1 MDREII
7 NILLRIREA
16 QGVEVFSDLKKCRSF
31 LADYTAGTY
40 KAESRAMLL
49 GLEEKFYDRLRG
61 AGALTATEV
70 RGLER
75 RLISAYFLNE
85 PAASFIVRGWCEVF
99 GLRCPEPGFGQA
111 EASLS
116 KSRANSIGMEF
127 VLIPAGEF
135 MMGSPD
141 GDEDADCDENQHRVT
156 ISRPFCLGKYEV
168 TQAQWEA
175 VMGNNPSEFEG
186 RNNPVENVSWDDVQ
200 EFINKL
206 NQKEGGN
213 KYRLPTEAEWEYAAR
228 AGTTSTYSFGDDA
241 EALGRYAWYG
251 ENSGGTTHPVGQKE
265 PNAWGLYDMHGNVW
279 EWVQDWYD
287 DYSGS
292 PATDPLGA
300 SSGSSR
306 VFRGGDNAWSCRSA
320 FRSGDTPDARYDYLG
335 FRLAFSPGQ

>member
-16 QGVEVFSDLKKCRSF
+16 RGLEVFSDLKKCRSF
-31 LADYTAGTY
+31 LADYAAGKY

-61 AGALTATEV
+61 AGALTATDV

-75 RLISAYFLNE
+75 RLISAYFLSE
-85 PAASFIVRGWCEVF
+85 QAAAFIVRGWCEVF
-99 GLRCPEPGFGQA
+99 GVRCPAPGFGQG
-111 EASLS
+111 SY
-116 KSRANSIGMEF
+116 ANSIGMEF
-127 VLIPAGEF
+127 ALIPAGEF

-141 GDEDADCDENQHRVT
+141 ADKEAFKGEKPQHRVT
-156 ISRPFCLGKYEV
+156 ISKPFYLGKYMV

-175 VMGNNPSEFEG
+175 VMGNNPSKFNG
-186 RNNPVENVSWDDVQ
+186 LNNPVENVSWDDVQ
-200 EFINKL
+200 EFIKKL

-228 AGTTSTYSFGDDA
+228 AGMTSTYSFGDDA
-241 EALGRYAWYG
+241 GALGRYAWYKG
-251 ENSGGTTHPVGQKE
+251 NSGETTHPVGGKE

-279 EWVQDWYD
+279 EWVQDWYGG
-287 DYSGS
+287 YAGS
-292 PATDPLGA
+292 SATDPRGP
-300 SSGSSR
+300 SSGSFR
-306 VFRGGDNAWSCRSA
+306 VLRGGSWGSDAGGCRSA
-320 FRSGDTPDARYDYLG
+320 RRSCDTPGGRDLTLG